1 MRHASAIWSP
11 LCSLL
16 LCYLFID
23 YWISRALVLMRGH
36 RHCSAYA
43 HCWNTGIRDPVF
55 CCGIS
60 TQISLGA
67 TNRVESWLTV
77 PEYPIDRSAA
87 SPSFSVISTSY
98 NWWWFLKEIQS
109 NEFLGVVYRRG
120 SKQWVSPRQRMSFLW
135 IESFFYLNFI
145 SQTKHFISYNTVFLL
160 LVMLLHLCTKLH
172 TWLLVRA
179 FHVAKVSY
187 LPQISWCANS

>member
-60 TQISLGA
+60 TRISLVA
-67 TNRVESWLTV
+67 TYRVQSWLAV
-77 PEYPIDRSAA
+77 PGYPIDPSVP
-87 SPSFSVISTSY
+87 SPSLPSTSH
-98 NWWWFLKEIQS
+98 NWRWFLKEIIR
-109 NEFLGVVYRRG
+109 NECHVV
-120 SKQWVSPRQRMSFLW
+120 
-135 IESFFYLNFI
+135 
-145 SQTKHFISYNTVFLL
+145 
-160 LVMLLHLCTKLH
+160 
-172 TWLLVRA
+172 
-179 FHVAKVSY
+179 KVSY
-187 LPQISWCANS
+187 LLKSVDVKELLHCRWISWQLLPWYLFSANRMIRYRFVY